1 MDPTAEDTSGR
12 PRRKIVL
19 TETGRALFEQSVS
32 KFWTKQR
39 TVRRKLE
46 AEMKEMATDSKESY
60 HLQRDRLINLAKEY
74 CGVQEELLAF
84 LERSNTKESEREKA
98 SQKVVTDLL
107 MDKVSEFVRG
117 LDSEMSSFVMSPK
130 PVTMRS
136 PNPVQV
142 KIPKPI
148 QVKAEPRDSPKPA
161 EHEDRK
167 SIRSRRSAGS
177 HRSAASSISLAQQR
191 LEAEET
197 KAKLQYAR
205 KEAKLRKEQASIQV
219 DLEVL
224 DAERDAAV
232 AEAKLRALESM
243 EPDYISVSSESVAE
257 PVVEVEDPIERA
269 RNFVEGISLQPV
281 ETTLKEPLTEML
293 NEESHKQQRNLTA
306 SQSTQLREYLH
317 LFPRDW
323 NHPRTLCLIFQ
334 AFCLRKNS

>member
-1 MDPTAEDTSGR
+1 M
-12 PRRKIVL
+12 
-19 TETGRALFEQSVS
+19 
-32 KFWTKQR
+32 
-39 TVRRKLE
+39 RRKLE

-167 SIRSRRSAGS
+167 SI
-177 HRSAASSISLAQQR
+177 
-191 LEAEET
+191 
-197 KAKLQYAR
+197 
-205 KEAKLRKEQASIQV
+205 
-219 DLEVL
+219 
-224 DAERDAAV
+224 
-232 AEAKLRALESM
+232 
-243 EPDYISVSSESVAE
+243 
-257 PVVEVEDPIERA
+257 
-269 RNFVEGISLQPV
+269 
-281 ETTLKEPLTEML
+281 
-293 NEESHKQQRNLTA
+293 
-306 SQSTQLREYLH
+306 
-317 LFPRDW
+317 
-323 NHPRTLCLIFQ
+323 
-334 AFCLRKNS
+334 

>member
-1 MDPTAEDTSGR
+1 M
-12 PRRKIVL
+12 

-117 LDSEMSSFVMSPK
+117 LDSEMLSFVMSPK

-148 QVKAEPRDSPKPA
+148 QVKAEPRDSPKA
-161 EHEDRK
+161 C
-167 SIRSRRSAGS
+167 
-177 HRSAASSISLAQQR
+177 
-191 LEAEET
+191 
-197 KAKLQYAR
+197 
-205 KEAKLRKEQASIQV
+205 
-219 DLEVL
+219 
-224 DAERDAAV
+224 
-232 AEAKLRALESM
+232 
-243 EPDYISVSSESVAE
+243 
-257 PVVEVEDPIERA
+257 
-269 RNFVEGISLQPV
+269 GI
-281 ETTLKEPLTEML
+281 
-293 NEESHKQQRNLTA
+293 
-306 SQSTQLREYLH
+306 
-317 LFPRDW
+317 
-323 NHPRTLCLIFQ
+323 
-334 AFCLRKNS
+334 